1 MPQTLLPMIPDVPA
15 DMTARQRPFASS
27 LKEIIE
33 VREGRRGDPLDA
45 FVSERDLRNLIVHDA
60 VIVALLKISMSSLIV
75 DGGTW

>member
-15 DMTARQRPFASS
+15 DASARQRPFLRS
-27 LKEIIE
+27 LKEITE

-45 FVSERDLRNLIVHDA
+45 FVSERDLRDLIAHDT
-60 VIVALLKISMSSLIV
+60 VIIALLKISMSTLII